1 MEKDLHYRKI
11 IDIIQNI
18 RIEFLLRVTKKLA
31 NKQDYSKII
40 QYLGNPS
47 TYLDSKEKSNFLGKK
62 FDNLEN
68 FDNVELRKIAI
79 THLHN
84 AYCKDPQKFGEIF
97 RDGQYIIWSYTFKCA
112 ENLVAIEETVNQIKP
127 QLCMT

>member
-47 TYLDSKEKSNFLGKK
+47 TYLDSKEK
-62 FDNLEN
+62 
-68 FDNVELRKIAI
+68 I
-79 THLHN
+79 
-84 AYCKDPQKFGEIF
+84 
-97 RDGQYIIWSYTFKCA
+97 
-112 ENLVAIEETVNQIKP
+112 
-127 QLCMT
+127 

>member
-47 TYLDSKEKSNFLGKK
+47 TYLDSKE
-62 FDNLEN
+62 NL
-68 FDNVELRKIAI
+68 
-79 THLHN
+79 
-84 AYCKDPQKFGEIF
+84 IF
-97 RDGQYIIWSYTFKCA
+97 
-112 ENLVAIEETVNQIKP
+112 
-127 QLCMT
+127 